1 MTTDLQIGV
10 LFCSL
15 EFILHM
21 RKFYWSTNRFSGPSG
36 QPYKMSTSEDTG
48 AEVGGV
54 EAVKDGSSKTE
65 PEVKDEGEKVD
76 PKDELEQ
83 ETVKDVNDR
92 VEEPAEMR
100 EGRGTVTVEVKEVWK
115 EEPTETEDQL
125 DDGLPAEIR

>member
-1 MTTDLQIGV
+1 
-10 LFCSL
+10 
-15 EFILHM
+15 
-21 RKFYWSTNRFSGPSG
+21 
-36 QPYKMSTSEDTG
+36 MSTSEDTG

-54 EAVKDGSSKTE
+54 ELVEDGSSKTE
-65 PEVKDEGEKVD
+65 PEVKDEGEKVG
-76 PKDELEQ
+76 PKDEVEQ